1 MNGARAS
8 TLAAA
13 IKSRPVAHRKTTKGI
28 SQRFPFSL
36 RQMLSANSGIEV
48 RALPKTTSPLWIF
61 PLLRIILRTP
71 SARPV
76 AQARR
81 EHARRGSQRQALID
95 HLSAEG
101 QWRWPA
107 QQTGLPN
114 PTGG

>member
-1 MNGARAS
+1 MKGARAS
-8 TLAAA
+8 THGGA
-13 IKSRPVAHRKTTKGI
+13 IKRKPGAHRKTTRGMR
-28 SQRFPFSL
+28 QRFPFSL

-48 RALPKTTSPLWIF
+48 RALPKTTSPRWIF
-61 PLLRIILRTP
+61 PLLRIISRTP

-81 EHARRGSQRQALID
+81 EHARRGLKRQALID